1 MHNWTTWRTC
11 CIQSSYINCG
21 LISDNDKERGRVS
34 NWMDAVLWKPHS
46 QGCREIDKLVEI
58 YSGRSFNGA
67 VQRKMKTV
75 LVREINYS

>member
-1 MHNWTTWRTC
+1 
-11 CIQSSYINCG
+11 
-21 LISDNDKERGRVS
+21 
-34 NWMDAVLWKPHS
+34 MDAVLWKPHS